1 MAQKAFSISQTPPY
15 TIPAELYDEAYR
27 LYQRKYLLWKNW
39 LLEGI
44 LTLLT
49 VDFIVTAVK
58 DPSNGLTYFLMVL
71 CVVLLA
77 LLIFHPLRILRGVGG
92 FPRPPGCVVGCR
104 LVVVCPPPSCL
115 RGVFPPFG
123 AAGAAGGRRSAPP
136 ESKKKQSIILMVD
149 ILIIVC
155 YNQKRLEDFSPGG

>member
-1 MAQKAFSISQTPPY
+1 MAQKSFSISQTPPY

-39 LLEGI
+39 ILEGI

-71 CVVLLA
+71 CAGTAHFSSAADSQTGDGCGERDGRIA
-77 LLIFHPLRILRGVGG
+77 LCGSPLGTGNCDSDFDRGRAGRRNSANGVG
-92 FPRPPGCVVGCR
+92 
-104 LVVVCPPPSCL
+104 
-115 RGVFPPFG
+115 
-123 AAGAAGGRRSAPP
+123 
-136 ESKKKQSIILMVD
+136 I
-149 ILIIVC
+149 
-155 YNQKRLEDFSPGG
+155 